1 MSVRVTVNGSLRAQ
15 AEKAAQAATKVV
27 MAELNGAFQQSFTA
41 KAWQWP
47 RDLPDRKLNGATLAE
62 KIRSYQAGEG
72 IRAGNP
78 RNIIDSGNLRQTGSW
93 RMTGAYQATFTWSA
107 NYATAVHEGAM
118 IYPWGNKK
126 ARRVHLPARP
136 WTRAVTGQEN
146 VPGVEVYNL
155 GERLQNVW
163 LAYMRARG

>member
-41 KAWQWP
+41 VAWSWP
-47 RDLPDRKLNGATLAE
+47 RQTKRSNGEVVGSPRNT
-62 KIRSYQAGEG
+62 IDQAG
-72 IRAGNP
+72 
-78 RNIIDSGNLRQTGSW
+78 SGGLRGTGSW
-93 RMTGAYQATFTWSA
+93 QMTSPYQATFKWSA
-107 NYATAVHEGAM
+107 EYATAVHEGYA
-118 IYPWGNKK
+118 
-126 ARRVHLPARP
+126 ARLRGGRQGPGLLVPARP

>member
-1 MSVRVTVNGSLRAQ
+1 MSTRVTVTGSLRAQ
-15 AEKAAQAATKVV
+15 AEQAARAATKAV

-93 RMTGAYQATFTWSA
+93 RMSGPYEATFTWSA
-107 NYATAVHEGAM
+107 DYATAVHEGAM
-118 IYPWGNKK
+118 IYPWGNRK

-136 WTRAVTGQEN
+136 WTRAVMGQEDA
-146 VPGVEVYNL
+146 PGVQVYNL
-155 GERLQNVW
+155 GERLRNVW
-163 LAYMRARG
+163 MGYMRAGR

>member
-1 MSVRVTVNGSLRAQ
+1 MSTRVTVSGSLRAQ
-15 AEKAAQAATKVV
+15 AEQAARAATKAV

-93 RMTGAYQATFTWSA
+93 RMSGPYEATFTWSA
-107 NYATAVHEGAM
+107 DYATAVHEGAM
-118 IYPWGNKK
+118 IYPWGNRK

-136 WTRAVTGQEN
+136 WTRAVMGQEDA
-146 VPGVEVYNL
+146 PGVQVYNL

-163 LAYMRARG
+163 LGYMRARR